1 MPDPAVRRDIAA
13 IVVAAGA
20 GSRFGEPKHSV
31 KLGGKSLWKWSV
43 DAFTAA
49 GIPEIVVVGDV
60 PGGIAGGP
68 RRRDSVLN
76 GLNALASGSKWVL
89 VHDAARPL
97 VSVAFIGVIVDSAL
111 AGSVEGVIPGI
122 PLADTIKSVEGG
134 FVVAT
139 VDRTGLEAV
148 QTPQAF
154 RTSVLVRAHNEAA
167 NDDATDDATLVERIG
182 GSVRVVTG
190 DPMNIKITYPAD
202 LTLAESLLHGR
213 GR

>member
-1 MPDPAVRRDIAA
+1 MPDPAVRRGIAA
-13 IVVAAGA
+13 VVVAAGA

-31 KLGGKSLWKWSV
+31 KLGGKPLWQWSV
-43 DAFTAA
+43 DAFTTA

-76 GLNALASGSKWVL
+76 GLNALTPGSEWVL

-97 VSVAFIGVIVDSAL
+97 VSVALIVAIVDSAL

-122 PLADTIKSVEGG
+122 PLTDTIKSVEGG
-134 FVVAT
+134 LVVAT
-139 VDRTGLEAV
+139 VDRSGLEAV

-154 RTSVLVRAHNEAA
+154 RTSVLLRAHNEAV
-167 NDDATDDATLVERIG
+167 NDDATDDATLVERFG

-190 DPMNIKITYPAD
+190 DLTNIKITYPVD
-202 LTLAESLLHGR
+202 LALAESLLRGR